1 MAGKIGKKGARKK
14 KASGRREAKKVG
26 DAKSK
31 VGAKKALRD
40 DGARRQLLAAARSST
55 EAGATAE
62 AVLAQVGGGQ
72 PLKDFI
78 ATVGELTPDERGQLV
93 DQALVMIEQVYVH
106 LPLKR
111 AMHAVEP
118 IQRLKLLRLRLNSLS
133 ERAFHDELISIY
145 THLRDLHTNYILPEP
160 FRSNIAALPFRVE
173 EFFED
178 GRRRYIVT
186 AVSDLVGDEHFKA
199 GVLPT
204 HWNGI
209 PIDRAVELNAER
221 EAGSN
226 LAARHAHGL
235 ESLTNRWMGM
245 SLPPDE
251 EWVVLR
257 YEDGDET
264 REIQLDWHVFPPGV
278 PATGVDPM
286 AAADETGAQLGI
298 DIKTEIQRRARKLL
312 FAPAS
317 IRAEQQSVVL
327 GTNAAAAFDN
337 AAAAGIDLNMESILP
352 DVFSKF
358 GKVETEHGTFGYV
371 RINTFNVSPRPF
383 IAEFIRIASLLPQN
397 GLIID
402 VRGNGG
408 GIISAGEMLLQLLT
422 PKSIDPARFSFI
434 SSPLTLRLCDRL
446 PFLSDWKASIEQ
458 STETSSA
465 FSQGLPLT
473 PVQDCNSI
481 GQKYQGS
488 VVLITD
494 ALCYSTTDMFAA
506 GFQDHEIGPI
516 LGVAA
521 TPTGAATTGAG
532 GANVWTHS
540 YLQQNLTGP
549 DSPFKPVPGGAS
561 FRVAVRRSTRVGNRS
576 GVLLEDLG
584 VAAEQ
589 PYLMTKRDVME
600 SNVDLIEKAAGL
612 LAEMPVFSLKATV
625 AAGANAGAPQTV
637 TATTSNLDRLD
648 AYVDGR
654 PWLTLDVQDGPN
666 TFNLPALVAGRQT
679 ELRGFKQGQLAASTR
694 L

>member
-1 MAGKIGKKGARKK
+1 MARKSAENGAGGK
-14 KASGRREAKKVG
+14 KASKQRGAKKVRA
-26 DAKSK
+26 AKSK
-31 VGAKKALRD
+31 AGTKKARES
-40 DGARRQLLAAARSST
+40 RRQSKQR
-55 EAGATAE
+55 GATARKSME
-62 AVLAQVGGGQ
+62 SAATAETVLANVGGSQ
-72 PLKDFI
+72 SLKEFLE
-78 ATVGELTPDERGQLV
+78 TVGELTPEERGQLV

-118 IQRLKLLRLRLNSLS
+118 IQRLKLLKLRLNSLS

-160 FRSNIAALPFRVE
+160 FRSSVSALPFRIE

-178 GRRRYIVT
+178 GQRRYIVT
-186 AVSDLVGDEHFKA
+186 AVSPHVDDGHFKP
-199 GVLPT
+199 GVVPT

-209 PIDRAVELNAER
+209 PIDRAVEMNAER

-226 LAARHAHGL
+226 LSARHAHGL
-235 ESLTNRWMGM
+235 EAMTNRWMGM
-245 SLPPDE
+245 SQPPDE
-251 EWVVLR
+251 EWIVLR
-257 YEDGDET
+257 YEDGDTT
-264 REIQLDWHVFPPGV
+264 REIQFDWHVFPPGV

-286 AAADETGAQLGI
+286 AAEDETGAQLGI
-298 DIKTEIQRRARKLL
+298 DVKTEIQRRARKLL
-312 FAPAS
+312 FSPGS
-317 IRAEQQSVVL
+317 IRAEQQSAIL
-327 GTNAAAAFDN
+327 GMNAVAAFDS
-337 AAAAGIDLNMESILP
+337 ATAAGIDLNTESILP

-358 GKVETEHGTFGYV
+358 DKVETAHGLFGYI
-371 RINTFNVSPRPF
+371 RINTFNVSPGPF
-383 IAEFIRIASLLPQN
+383 IGEFIRIASLLPQN

-408 GIISAGEMLLQLLT
+408 GIIAAGEMLLQLLT
-422 PKSIDPARFSFI
+422 PRSIEPARFSFI
-434 SSPLTLRLCDRL
+434 SSPLTLRLCDQV
-446 PFLSDWKASIEQ
+446 PFLSNWKASIEQ
-458 STETSSA
+458 STETGSA

-481 GQKYQGS
+481 GQKYQGP

-521 TPTGAATTGAG
+521 TPAGASTTGAG

-540 YLQQNLTGP
+540 YLSQHLSGP

-561 FRVAVRRSTRVGNRS
+561 FRVAIRRSTRVGNRS

-584 VAAEQ
+584 VAAE
-589 PYLMTKRDVME
+589 YVHRMTKRDVME
-600 SNVDLIEKAAGL
+600 GNVDLIEKAAAL
-612 LAEMPVFSLKATV
+612 LAEMPAFSLKASV
-625 AAGANAGAPQTV
+625 AAGSAVGTPQTI

-648 AYVDGR
+648 VYVDGR

-666 TFNLPALVAGRQT
+666 TFNLPALGIGRT